1 MNNISSTPSL
11 RDRRRRVAGV
21 SVTLS
26 WPKSD
31 APVNGVTFLLPGAM
45 ISISEFNSVRDI
57 IIEHNHL
64 VVSTFMNVM
73 WPLTNNHRKH
83 AKDVKKIFD
92 ELKATF
98 HDELRNISR
107 YNLIGHSVGAKV
119 SLLVASIIDSKRVK
133 AVLALDPVDIGPTE
147 FTKSRG
153 SNLPLG
159 DEVTQSD
166 GEDGVIHVQKTSSDI
181 QTTGKDKSG
190 IDEAHQSIP
199 IILTC
204 TDGGLGIPESH
215 NACAIHK
222 FHPATTK
229 CYRHK
234 HAGHL
239 AYYDN
244 GGGKLAKMLMPDI
257 GTKQGNQK
265 ARDAA
270 YDLVRQLLRSE

>member
-1 MNNISSTPSL
+1 M
-11 RDRRRRVAGV
+11 
-21 SVTLS
+21 S
-26 WPKSD
+26 WPTSD
-31 APVNGVTFLLPGAM
+31 APVHGVTFLLPGAM

-57 IIEHNHL
+57 IIEHDHL

-73 WPLTNNHRKH
+73 WPLANNHRKH

-98 HDELRNISR
+98 QNELRNISR

-133 AVLALDPVDIGPTE
+133 AILALDPVDIGPTE
-147 FTKSRG
+147 FTKSKG

-166 GEDGVIHVQKTSSDI
+166 GEDGVIHIQKTSDE
-181 QTTGKDKSG
+181 TG
-190 IDEAHQSIP
+190 IDEAHHSIP

-204 TDGGLGIPESH
+204 TDGGLGIPKSH
-215 NACAIHK
+215 NACAIHE
-222 FHPATTK
+222 FHPATK
-229 CYRHK
+229 CYRHE

-239 AYYDN
+239 CYYDH
-244 GGGKLAKMLMPDI
+244 GGGKMAKMLMPDI
-257 GTKQGNQK
+257 GTKEGNQK
-265 ARDAA
+265 ARDDA
-270 YDLVRQLLRSE
+270 YNLVRQLLQSE